1 MEFSTCN
8 YWPIVG
14 KVSKYHLACISQK
27 AVNWQQTT
35 GNWQRKHS
43 KRRSHWNWHLFMCLK
58 MGRVHDSLCARADL
72 NLCQIVA
79 GHNLLAWINASSS
92 WSYQLLAKWKLAE
105 NALNFVNICRPFFLL
120 ISFYLCAFHFYSLI
134 SLLLINMLIICSRFN
149 RSVELGFRCL
159 SRSQSRSGFVK
170 LIFITNLLTAFWT
183 LSWIDYY

>member
-1 MEFSTCN
+1 
-8 YWPIVG
+8 
-14 KVSKYHLACISQK
+14 
-27 AVNWQQTT
+27 
-35 GNWQRKHS
+35 
-43 KRRSHWNWHLFMCLK
+43 MCLK

-183 LSWIDYY
+183 LS